1 MPKRFGPAAH
11 TNGRPATP
19 ETEKVNDGRPATPE
33 TEKVNESEPLPLYPS
48 QVDPL
53 APMLDHEPAMRWEL
67 AHLASRIAILENAF
81 GHHEADENPDEESA
95 PLSG

>member
-11 TNGRPATP
+11 TNGRTAT
-19 ETEKVNDGRPATPE
+19 PATPE

-48 QVDPL
+48 QIDPL

-81 GHHEADENPDEESA
+81 AYQKEDENPEKEIGA
-95 PLSG
+95 FSG